1 MTLHQIVICRL
12 GFLMRKFLSMQF
24 PKIRFFLIVNV
35 TMIFSWIINLD
46 FAHQAA
52 PRFSYQSQLEK
63 YHDEHHANVK

>member
-1 MTLHQIVICRL
+1 MTLYQIVICRL

-24 PKIRFFLIVNV
+24 PKIRFFDV
-35 TMIFSWIINLD
+35 TMMFSWIINLD
-46 FAHQAA
+46 FAHQVQA